1 MGELVV
7 QIEEKLQVHCIY
19 ERASCMHVHL
29 YLQEFFMSEKNFD
42 LITRSLKALSMLYIL
57 TVIGKLED
65 NTLFVEKF

>member
-1 MGELVV
+1 
-7 QIEEKLQVHCIY
+7 
-19 ERASCMHVHL
+19 
-29 YLQEFFMSEKNFD
+29 MSEKNFD